1 MLSYNNLMKV
11 LLSVLLIAAHN
22 AVFVKI

>member
-11 LLSVLLIAAHN
+11 LLSVLLIAVHN